1 MAGEEPTLTPEAG
14 LGRQALSTNWDP
26 APLAVGASGSDD
38 LTPKEG
44 RDMPSHPECRT
55 LARRDL
61 FRAVVAGGISL
72 GLGVASSLAG
82 PRHARAQ
89 TALTP
94 DEALKTLMDGNARF
108 VAGRLASFQE
118 DLTLLT
124 QKTAEKQEPFAAVL
138 SCADSRV
145 PVEIVFD
152 QTIGHVF
159 VTRLAGNVATP
170 EVIASLEYGAAV
182 LGTRVI
188 MVLGHGAC
196 GAMTAAIAGKA
207 VPGQISALYAP
218 LRAAVDQA
226 GPDPEAAIRANA
238 RIQGSILRSASPV
251 IAGLAAQGKIK
262 VVAAYY
268 DLASGAVTLLA

>member
-1 MAGEEPTLTPEAG
+1 
-14 LGRQALSTNWDP
+14 
-26 APLAVGASGSDD
+26 
-38 LTPKEG
+38 
-44 RDMPSHPECRT
+44 MPSNREGEALT
-55 LARRDL
+55 RRDL
-61 FRAVVAGGISL
+61 FRTAWAGGIAL
-72 GLGVASSLAG
+72 GLGLGSGLVA
-82 PRHARAQ
+82 PRPARAQ

-94 DEALKTLMDGNARF
+94 DEALKALMDGNARF
-108 VAGRLASFQE
+108 VAGRLTSFQA
-118 DLTLLT
+118 DLTLLA

-196 GAMTAAIAGKA
+196 GAVTAAMAGKA

-218 LRAAVDQA
+218 LRAAVDQG
-226 GPDPEAAIRANA
+226 GPDPEAAIRANT
-238 RIQGSILRSASPV
+238 RIQANILRSASPL
-251 IAGLAAQGKIK
+251 IAGLAAQSRIK

-268 DLASGAVTLLA
+268 DLASGAVTVLG